1 MKKMLVMLT
10 VLVAMLA
17 VSSCSKKTDSQSLV
31 PEDAAIVLR
40 MDLLQLGQKSGL
52 SGGESSMVKK
62 LKSQLRNLGVG
73 KELRQ
78 KLEDIIDEPSQ
89 SGIDLTDPF
98 FLYASVDKRGE
109 PKEVGFIGTIASE
122 SKLTDLLNAIGEEE
136 SDFPEVESE
145 DGMKYIDL
153 MGASLIY
160 NDSWFFMGRL
170 EGDISDQIATLK
182 DRTDG
187 KGSLSGNEAYE
198 RLCSKEG
205 LAQMLIMMSG
215 FSEMRD
221 LNEAAQMLP
230 DGMDFDGLAG
240 LIDFAM
246 DNGEATLTSEYICLT
261 DEWKEQMDKFD
272 DMLGPLDGALVKYV
286 SGKGLSAF
294 ANINLA
300 QYLDNM
306 KGFLESQGIDDETMD
321 QVKELT
327 SSIKGDIV
335 FDLRGMVDGDV
346 PVMCGYMSTNNGD
359 IIDLLEANN
368 EESDD
373 FVKVGD
379 HVFAIPFMYDYED
392 VYNSDGD
399 WVDWVR
405 KPKGYMTLGY
415 MNNVTFLTTGGIEPL
430 EKPATSFNR
439 ADIKGKGLYMHFNF
453 DFFKDMAEQAD
464 YDDADA
470 LREVAKV
477 LDYAELYVDGDK
489 GVFRLVTHETDE
501 TPLQTLLRYVEKFMG
516 RM

>member
-10 VLVAMLA
+10 VLVTMLA

-31 PEDAAIVLR
+31 PEDAAIVMRL
-40 MDLLQLGQKSGL
+40 DLLQLGQKSGL
-52 SGGESSMVKK
+52 SGGESTFVKQ
-62 LKSQLRNLGVG
+62 LKKQLRNAGIG
-73 KELRQ
+73 REIRE
-78 KLEDIIDEPSQ
+78 KLEEIIDEPSQ

-98 FLYASVDKRGE
+98 FLYASLDKRGD

-122 SKLTDLLNAIGEEE
+122 SKLTDLLNAINEEVD
-136 SDFPEVESE
+136 DFPEVESE

-170 EGDISDQIATLK
+170 EGDISDQVATLK

-198 RLCSKEG
+198 RLCEKEG

-215 FSEMRD
+215 FSEVRD
-221 LNEAAQMLP
+221 FKDAAQMLP
-230 DGMDFDGLAG
+230 DGLDFDGLAG

-294 ANINLA
+294 ANIDLTK
-300 QYLDNM
+300 YLDSM
-306 KGFLESQGIDDETMD
+306 KGFLESQGIDDETMK
-321 QVKELT
+321 QIKSLT
-327 SSIKGDIV
+327 SSIKGDMV
-335 FDLRGMVDGDV
+335 FDLRAVNDGM
-346 PVMCGYMSTNNGD
+346 PVMCGYMSTKNGD
-359 IIDLLEANN
+359 IIALLEANS
-368 EESDD
+368 EENDD

-379 HVFAIPFMYDYED
+379 HVFAIPFSYDYED
-392 VYNSDGD
+392 VYDSQGNWID
-399 WVDWVR
+399 WER
-405 KPKGYMTLGY
+405 KPKAYMTLGY
-415 MNNVTFLTTGGIEPL
+415 LNNVTFMATGDIEPL
-430 EKPATSFNR
+430 EKPAHSFNR
-439 ADIKGKGLYMHFNF
+439 SDIKGKGLYMNFNF
-453 DFFKDMAEQAD
+453 DFLNDVAQQTDNSNAKVM
-464 YDDADA
+464 
-470 LREVAKV
+470 REVAKV

-501 TPLQTLLRYVEKFMG
+501 TPLQTLISYLEKFMT